1 MAGSPWTCE
10 RCDNVNDAGAP
21 VCAVCGEPAPAAR
34 RSRSLWVLL
43 GLVVVAAA
51 SIGATILIAA
61 NRPEPAK
68 PLAQFPTYTPAAAP
82 SSTKLTTSTTTATAA
97 PLTPTTSTSAAEKP
111 CPAATAQYLPG
122 GEGIALLVAQT
133 AKSFITI
140 CQTGDGQMFYDG
152 QTRNTA
158 PSAETHIT
166 LPAQPSGDGFVAA
179 NGEYRYTIGGGKLV
193 VSVKDQVLTEDAL
206 TPVS

>member
-10 RCDNVNDAGAP
+10 RCGNVNDAGAP
-21 VCAVCGEPAPAAR
+21 ACAVCGEPAPAAR

-68 PLAQFPTYTPAAAP
+68 PQAQFPTYTPAAAP
-82 SSTKLTTSTTTATAA
+82 TSTKLTTSTTTAA
-97 PLTPTTSTSAAEKP
+97 PLTPTTSTSAADKP
-111 CPAATAQYLPG
+111 CPTATAQYLPG
-122 GEGIALLVAQT
+122 GAGTALLVAQT

-152 QTRNTA
+152 QARNAA